1 MKFSCLYPIRH
12 SKRITG
18 NVAIGVIEPLD
29 RPIAAGLVFAASL
42 FDFTPNNTIAM
53 PDKSAGL
60 NCKVPPSLAAF
71 VNAFLRTR

>member
-1 MKFSCLYPIRH
+1 MKFSFLYTIQS
-12 SKRITG
+12 SKLMTG
-18 NVAIGVIEPLD
+18 NGAIGVIEPLD

-60 NCKVPPSLAAF
+60 NYKVPPSLAAF